1 MAENRCYSKAD
12 SVRLGYMSSKKA
24 GKQRLAQRDAPTHVR
39 RKRMRARLI
48 TDDPSLKHVR
58 SVTVRTGDEIEVLRG
73 DFSHPNSVK
82 ADSRGKRIGGPRGRS
97 GVKGKIASV
106 NTRSGFL
113 FVDGLTQSTADGKE
127 EAVPINPS
135 NVIVTK
141 LFEGDPVRIQQ
152 IISRSSGGGQ
162 E

>member
-1 MAENRCYSKAD
+1 
-12 SVRLGYMSSKKA
+12 MSSKKS
-24 GKQRLAQRDAPTHVR
+24 GKQRMAQSKAPIHVR

-48 TDDPSLKHVR
+48 TDDPNMKDIR
-58 SVTVRTGDEIEVLRG
+58 SVTVRVGDEVEVTRG

-82 ADSRGKRIGGPRGRS
+82 PDSRGKRLGQARGRA
-97 GVKGKIASV
+97 GVKAKVANVDTG
-106 NTRSGFL
+106 NGFI

-127 EAVPINPS
+127 EAIPISPS

-141 LFEGDPVRIQQ
+141 LYEGDPLRIRR
-152 IISRSSGGGQ
+152 IMNRVSEGDS